1 MLRYAWLSFH
11 ADSVLTGLE
20 PVANGGANWLRL
32 VVDQRFWLD
41 AAQTARFALGS
52 VGMELLLALA
62 IALLLN
68 QGWRGRGAVR
78 ALTLLPCS
86 LKTFASVWPSMELEG
101 LLLLRPPARLLG
113 TTGSAEQSS
122 AEASDS
128 APPVEADEDEASPES
143 EVPF

>member
-1 MLRYAWLSFH
+1 MTSRSLTNCFPSS
-11 ADSVLTGLE
+11 DSRMSLYFSKASPE
-20 PVANGGANWLRL
+20 L
-32 VVDQRFWLD
+32 VW
-41 AAQTARFALGS
+41 S
-52 VGMELLLALA
+52 LALSMSVSIVCLA
-62 IALLLN
+62 TLAARIAKK
-68 QGWRGRGAVR
+68 
-78 ALTLLPCS
+78 LLPFS
-86 LKTFASVWPSMELEG
+86 LKTFSSVWPSMELEG